1 MRKGDSM
8 TMALYMANQIE
19 KGNVSYKAIFSKKMW
34 KPYQDDVDAILTA
47 DGKQDLIESI
57 E

>member
-1 MRKGDSM
+1 M

-19 KGNVSYKAIFSKKMW
+19 KGNVSYKTIFSKKMW

>member
-1 MRKGDSM
+1 M